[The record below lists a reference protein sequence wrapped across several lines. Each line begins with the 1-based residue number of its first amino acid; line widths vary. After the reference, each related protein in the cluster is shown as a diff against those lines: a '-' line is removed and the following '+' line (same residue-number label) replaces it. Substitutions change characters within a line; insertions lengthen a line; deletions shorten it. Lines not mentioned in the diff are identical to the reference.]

1 MSATRL
7 ALRFQVGARTIFAVD
22 RALVRVAL
30 SLDDALAARAPAL
43 PPLDR
48 DADGYAITSLPEARV
63 ADVATGGLFAFVRQ
77 HYTRHYID
85 LTTGHDAYLAG
96 LSANTR
102 SGIKRKAKK
111 LVQASG
117 GTLDVRRF
125 RTPAE
130 IEAFHEVA
138 LRLSRK
144 TYQAKLLGGGLPEDA
159 RFVRSMLERAAAD
172 AVRAWLLYLDGQP
185 AAYLYC
191 PVDHGTVRY
200 DHVGHD
206 PAFADLSPGSVLQME
221 AMRDLFAEG
230 RHRRFDFTEGEG
242 QHKRQFATD
251 GVACVDLLL
260 LRPTIANR
268 ATVAAL
274 GAFDGGMARGKRV
287 VNRLGLQALARRIRR

>member
-1 MSATRL
+1 MSATRQ
-7 ALRFQVGARTIFAVD
+7 ALRFQVGARTIFAID

-30 SLDDALAARAPAL
+30 SLDDALAVRAPTL
-43 PPLDR
+43 PTLDR

-85 LTTGHDAYLAG
+85 LTIGHDAYLAG

-111 LVQASG
+111 LAQANG

-125 RTPAE
+125 RTPTE

-138 LRLSRK
+138 LTLSRK

-159 RFVRSMLERAAAD
+159 RFVRSMLELAAAD

-230 RHRRFDFTEGEG
+230 CHRRFDFTEGEG

-274 GAFDGGMARGKRV
+274 GAFDGGMARAKRI